1 MPKYVASIR
10 ISQKIEAETKS
21 EVFKDIL
28 VRAGQLLDQDALSDW
43 SMDDIDIWKSTKDD
57 EDE

>member
-10 ISQKIEAETKS
+10 ISQKIEGETKS
-21 EVFKDIL
+21 EAFKNIL
-28 VRAGQLLDQDALSDW
+28 VKAGQLLDQDALSGW
-43 SMDDIDIWKSTKDD
+43 SMDDIDIWESTKDD

>member
-10 ISQKIEAETKS
+10 ISHKVEGDTKS
-21 EVFKDIL
+21 EVFKNIL
-28 VRAGQLLDQDALSDW
+28 AKAGQLLDQDALSGW

-57 EDE
+57 DEE